1 MSENPMI
8 PAPQYT
14 LFEAMGVN
22 LAMSHRA
29 LAEVRALARMPGPP
43 GDTGPEGKHGAKG
56 EPGEKGERGEPG
68 NPGAIGPPGID
79 GKPGERGEK
88 GERGEPGKQGDI
100 GLPGVDGKPGERGQ
114 KGEPGRNAADLTY
127 LQDYAAEQVGRA
139 FKTATVTT
147 PDGGRTLRWAIG
159 NTVHEIKTA
168 IVLDAGVWKE
178 GTSYAAGDGVTL
190 GGSFFIAQTGTS
202 AKPGKS
208 DEWRLAVKRGNDGRD
223 LRPDEKRALEPLRLK

>member
-1 MSENPMI
+1 MSEKPMI

-43 GDTGPEGKHGAKG
+43 GDTGPEGK
-56 EPGEKGERGEPG
+56 PGQR
-68 NPGAIGPPGID
+68 
-79 GKPGERGEK
+79 GERGEK
-88 GERGEPGKQGDI
+88 GERGEPGPMGPA
-100 GLPGVDGKPGERGQ
+100 GLEGKTGEPGQ

-127 LQDYAAEQVGRA
+127 LQDYAAEQVSRA
-139 FKTATVTT
+139 IKTSTITT

-159 NTVHEIKTA
+159 DTVHEIKTA

-178 GTSYAAGDGVTL
+178 GATYVPGDGVSF
-190 GGSFFIAQTGTS
+190 GNSFFIAQTTTS
-202 AKPGKS
+202 AKPPC
-208 DEWRLAVKRGNDGRD
+208 DDWRLAVRAGRDGRD
-223 LRPDEKRALEPLRLK
+223 YRPDNDKPPTKPVRFK

>member
-14 LFEAMGVN
+14 MFEAMGVN

-43 GDTGPEGKHGAKG
+43 GDTGPEGK
-56 EPGEKGERGEPG
+56 RGLQ
-68 NPGAIGPPGID
+68 
-79 GKPGERGEK
+79 GERGEK
-88 GERGEPGKQGDI
+88 GERGEA
-100 GLPGVDGKPGERGQ
+100 GKPGAIGAAGLDGKNGERGA

-127 LQDYAAEQVGRA
+127 LQDYVVEQVGRA
-139 FKTATVTT
+139 IKTAVVTT
-147 PDGGRTLRWAIG
+147 ADGGRTLRWAMG
-159 NTVHEIKTA
+159 ETVHEIKTA
-168 IVLDAGVWKE
+168 VILDAGIWRE
-178 GTSYAAGDGVTL
+178 GKAYAAGDGVTM
-190 GGSFFIAQTGTS
+190 GGSFFIAQTDTS

-223 LRPDEKRALEPLRLK
+223 WRPEEKRALEPVRFK